1 MLKFAIHSFFQ
12 ITNSNRLDLSNQVP
26 EPQESEK
33 LQVVKILVLLFPI
46 QTRRFCELQI
56 NDL

>member
-1 MLKFAIHSFFQ
+1 M
-12 ITNSNRLDLSNQVP
+12 DLSNQVP